1 MAESKKYKVLIVDDD
16 EFLLSMYSVKFNK
29 SGLEVV
35 TSTGSADALNK
46 LNEGFVPDVMVLDI
60 VMPGM
65 NGFELLEK
73 IRSLK
78 LAPSAII
85 IFLTNQGQA
94 DDIEHAKKLGANG
107 YIVKASSIPSE
118 VYAEVMKHLEGTKR

>member
-16 EFLLSMYSVKFNK
+16 EFLLSMYSVKFSK

-46 LNEGFVPDVMVLDI
+46 LTEGFVPDVMVLDI

-78 LAPSAII
+78 LAPGAIV
-85 IFLTNQGQA
+85 IFLTNLGQDA
-94 DDIEHAKKLGANG
+94 DIERAKKLGANG

-118 VYAEVMKHLEGTKR
+118 VYAEVMKHLEGAKR